1 MVTTRH
7 LALDPLD
14 ARELRRCLGRFAT
27 GVTVVSYLADGELRG
42 ATVNAFTAVSLDPPL
57 VLVSVARTAR
67 SCGWLERGPFAVN
80 ILRADQHDVALRFAG
95 RPLPGARIRWRH
107 HSEHAPC
114 LDGAI
119 AVLHCRPWRS
129 YDGGDHVLH
138 LGEVLAAEQ
147 TEGEPL
153 LFTGGQFSTA
163 GLPLPDGPRVV
174 PAWVTQARTLHDSAL
189 AV

>member
-1 MVTTRH
+1 M
-7 LALDPLD
+7 
-14 ARELRRCLGRFAT
+14 
-27 GVTVVSYLADGELRG
+27 
-42 ATVNAFTAVSLDPPL
+42 
-57 VLVSVARTAR
+57 
-67 SCGWLERGPFAVN
+67 
-80 ILRADQHDVALRFAG
+80 ALRFAG
-95 RPLPGARIRWRH
+95 RPRPGARIRWRH

-119 AVLHCRPWRS
+119 AALHCRPWRS

-153 LFTGGQFSTA
+153 LFTGGHFSTA

-174 PAWVTQARTLHDSAL
+174 PAWVAQARTLHDSAL